1 MKHLLS
7 IPLFGSIVNA
17 LTIIVCAFVGYV
29 LRRRIRE
36 DVMELPKQCL
46 GLFSVVLG
54 VGMALKTQNMLVVV
68 FSLCVGGIIGGLLDI
83 DGRIERMIERVQS
96 RHKELG
102 SSFSQGF
109 VTAMLIFCI
118 GSMAVLGAFEE
129 GLGGYPAL
137 LLTKSLMDG
146 LMSIALS
153 ASFGIG
159 VVFSAIPVFLY
170 QGGLTLAARVI
181 QPYMTEAATIE
192 MTATGGVML
201 LGVGLSILGLVR
213 VKLMNALPGLV
224 IAVVLVRLFVE

>member
-1 MKHLLS
+1 MKYLLS
-7 IPLFGSIVNA
+7 IPLFGSLVNA
-17 LTIIVCAFVGYV
+17 LTIIVCGFAGSV
-29 LRRRIRE
+29 LRSRVRADI
-36 DVMELPKQCL
+36 MELPKQCL
-46 GLFSVVLG
+46 GLFPVVIG

-68 FSLCVGGIIGGLLDI
+68 FSLCVGSIIGGLIDI
-83 DGRIERMIERVQS
+83 DGRIERMIERVQNK
-96 RHKELG
+96 HKDLG
-102 SSFSQGF
+102 SNFSQGF

-129 GLGGYPAL
+129 GLGGYPTL
-137 LLTKSLMDG
+137 LLTKSMMDG

-153 ASFGIG
+153 ATFGFG
-159 VVFSAIPVFLY
+159 VIFSAIPVFLY

-201 LGVGLSILGLVR
+201 LGVGLSILGLVKL
-213 VKLMNALPGLV
+213 KLMNALPGLV

>member
-1 MKHLLS
+1 MKYLLS

-17 LTIIVCAFVGYV
+17 ISVIVCGFVGYL
-29 LRRRIRE
+29 LRRHVKEEIL
-36 DVMELPKQCL
+36 ELPKQCL
-46 GLFSVVLG
+46 GLFSIVIG
-54 VGMALKTQNMLVVV
+54 IGMALKTQNMLVVV

-83 DGRIERMIERVQS
+83 DGRIERMIARVQN
-96 RHKELG
+96 KYKDLG
-102 SSFSQGF
+102 SNFTQGLM
-109 VTAMLIFCI
+109 TAMLIFCI

-146 LMSIALS
+146 LMAIALS

-159 VVFSAIPVFLY
+159 VAFAAIPVFLY
-170 QGGLTLAARVI
+170 QGGLTLAARFI

-201 LGVGLSILGLVR
+201 LGVGLSILGLAR
-213 VKLMNALPGLV
+213 IKLMNALPGLV

>member
-1 MKHLLS
+1 MKYLLS

-17 LTIIVCAFVGYV
+17 LTIIVCGFAGSV
-29 LRRRIRE
+29 LRSRVRADI
-36 DVMELPKQCL
+36 MELPKQCL
-46 GLFSVVLG
+46 GLSSVVIG

-68 FSLCVGGIIGGLLDI
+68 FSLCVGSIIGGLIDI
-83 DGRIERMIERVQS
+83 DGRIERMIERVQNK
-96 RHKELG
+96 HKGLG
-102 SSFSQGF
+102 SNFSQGF

-129 GLGGYPAL
+129 GLGGYPTL
-137 LLTKSLMDG
+137 LLTKSMMDG

-153 ASFGIG
+153 ATFGFG
-159 VVFSAIPVFLY
+159 VIFSAIPVFLY

-201 LGVGLSILGLVR
+201 LGVGLSILGLVKL
-213 VKLMNALPGLV
+213 KLMNALPGLV